1 MWLKPSSPRLAVDC
15 LGISETPP
23 ANPHGK
29 EPPPQASTSSTSLQ
43 LPSFPERTRQTRVTA
58 FLGMI
63 PGHRGLAGISTA
75 RPPVWCELSPLRST
89 AQHGSN
95 RIYSF
100 PRVHGVSP
108 SQPCQRPNQRRFET
122 GWEMI
127 GHKQRQP
134 RSGMRL
140 ASSSCRPMGDVPAHM
155 QAIVDK
161 RAEDRGQEDKRTNS
175 SNTNPGH
182 TIVLV
187 DVCHWGT

>member
-1 MWLKPSSPRLAVDC
+1 MVEAIVPAVSCGLPRHL
-15 LGISETPP
+15 PP
-23 ANPHGK
+23 REGAT
-29 EPPPQASTSSTSLQ
+29 STTSTTCTSSTFLH
-43 LPSFPERTRQTRVTA
+43 LPSFPERTGHKADKGDSFSGDDPWSPRPGRHLASSPARSVLTVTTT
-58 FLGMI
+58 
-63 PGHRGLAGISTA
+63 HRSA
-75 RPPVWCELSPLRST
+75 

-122 GWEMI
+122 GREVI

-140 ASSSCRPMGDVPAHM
+140 ASSFCRPWVTCRSSSVLCPLVHYRLHVRRQQHHPGD
-155 QAIVDK
+155 
-161 RAEDRGQEDKRTNS
+161 
-175 SNTNPGH
+175 
-182 TIVLV
+182 TIVSV